1 MHKGKTQSSQRK
13 GLVDA
18 FVFKNSLPQSAQRE
32 KHKGSQRKSLVDVVE
47 TLVFVVK
54 RKSYHK
60 AHKEKNHKVHKEN
73 DGK

>member
-1 MHKGKTQSSQRK
+1 MHKGKTQS
-13 GLVDA
+13 
-18 FVFKNSLPQSAQRE
+18 
-32 KHKGSQRKSLVDVVE
+32 SQRKSLVDVVE

-54 RKSYHK
+54 RKSYRK

>member
-1 MHKGKTQSSQRK
+1 MLSYLIISYYKVHKGKTQS
-13 GLVDA
+13 
-18 FVFKNSLPQSAQRE
+18 
-32 KHKGSQRKSLVDVVE
+32 SQRKSLVDVVE

-54 RKSYHK
+54 RESYHK